1 MGVLLRKAKNGS
13 RRIVSKYEYI
23 IDIYIYIYISLYI
36 HNYEFNV
43 GSAINYFTV
52 VSKFVC

>member
-23 IDIYIYIYISLYI
+23 IDIYIYIYISVYIYILYI
-36 HNYEFNV
+36 
-43 GSAINYFTV
+43 S
-52 VSKFVC
+52 